1 MINTNEILRKYGLRL
16 TKSLGQN
23 FLTDINIIRKIVD
36 TAEVNEN
43 DLVLEIGPGIGSL
56 TVQLAERA
64 GRVIA
69 VEIDRRLMEPLSETL
84 EGCDNVQVVNADIL
98 KTDLSALTAGWEGS
112 LKVVSNLP
120 YYITTPVIMSL
131 LESPIPWEL
140 LVFMIQKEVVGRMV
154 AEPGTKDYSALS
166 VAVCY
171 YADPKLAF
179 HVSRN
184 CFIPKP
190 DVDSAVIKLKKRSL
204 SHLENVDR
212 EFLFKVIRAAFSQ
225 RRKTLLNALGKQP
238 WLEDGKGRL
247 KEVLREM
254 GLPEDT
260 RAEALSVEQFA
271 CLAARLCQNAPL

>member
-69 VEIDRRLMEPLSETL
+69 VEIDKRLMEPLSETL

-166 VAVCY
+166 VAVRY